1 MRRYDKSP
9 IHAHLCIF
17 SSSASS
23 ASSAV
28 NALVF
33 IESSYMDKI
42 AINTDPR
49 VLVLAPGDNVAI
61 AKSDIP
67 AGTTVQ
73 VMAVTGTLKAAVE
86 GGHKFAFRKGAKGE
100 SITKNGAPTGGGT
113 PDNV

>member
-67 AGTTVQ
+67 AGTPVQ
-73 VMAVTGTLKAAVE
+73 VMAVTSTLQPAREDGDKDRFVKE
-86 GGHKFAFRKGAKGE
+86 
-100 SITKNGAPTGGGT
+100 TQ
-113 PDNV
+113 DD